1 MRVLRTQSDARAA
14 VASARRSAAA
24 VALVP
29 TLGALHDGHRALLR
43 AARERGG
50 VVALSM
56 FVNPLQFGPHE
67 DFTAYPRHEETD
79 LGVAADEGCDL
90 VFAPAAEEMGMES
103 ITTTIAVGRLGE
115 VLEGAERPGHFVG
128 VCAVVA
134 KLLNILSPDALF
146 LGQKD
151 AQQNAVLRRMTTDL
165 SFGCELVICPT
176 VRAPDGLAL
185 SSRNAYLSDEDR
197 AQATGLYRALVA
209 GRARYLEG
217 GSLVAAEDV
226 MHDALA
232 SAGIVPD
239 YARAVDPVTF
249 DAPEGTGR
257 VLLAVAGRVGPARL
271 IDNLLVDPPQKAPA
285 EAGEGIAG
293 APRR

>member
-1 MRVLRTQSDARAA
+1 MRVLRTQSDTRAA

-67 DFTAYPRHEETD
+67 DFSAYPRHEETD

-115 VLEGAERPGHFVG
+115 VLEGAERPGHFAG

-185 SSRNAYLSDEDR
+185 SSRNAYLSDQDR

-209 GRARYLEG
+209 GRARYLED

-239 YARAVDPVTF
+239 YARAVDPDTF
-249 DAPEGTGR
+249 DAPEGTGQ

-271 IDNLLVDPPQKAPA
+271 IDNLLVDPPLKAPA

>member
-1 MRVLRTQSDARAA
+1 MRILRTPSEARAA
-14 VASARRSAAA
+14 IASARRSEAA

-43 AARERGG
+43 AARGMGG
-50 VVALSM
+50 VVALSI

-67 DFTAYPRHEETD
+67 DFAAYPRDEETD
-79 LGVAADEGCDL
+79 FAAAADEGCDL
-90 VFAPAAEEMGMES
+90 VFAPAAEEMRMEA
-103 ITTTIAVGRLGE
+103 ITTAIAVGRLGD
-115 VLEGAERPGHFVG
+115 VLEGAERPGHFAG
-128 VCAVVA
+128 VCVVVA

-176 VRAPDGLAL
+176 VRAPDGLSL
-185 SSRNAYLSDEDR
+185 SSRNAYLSDEER

-209 GRARYLEG
+209 GRARYLEDG
-217 GSLVAAEDV
+217 NLVAAEDV
-226 MHDALA
+226 MHDVLA

-239 YARAVDPVTF
+239 YARAVDPDTF
-249 DAPEGTGR
+249 EVPEGR
-257 VLLAVAGRVGPARL
+257 AQVLFAVAGRVGPARL
-271 IDNLLVDPPQKAPA
+271 IDNLLVDPPPGAA
-285 EAGEGIAG
+285 EA
-293 APRR
+293 